1 LITHIVLVKLTDQS
15 SQCIEST
22 HDLLST
28 LKEKVPSVRHLE
40 VGKDITRSGR
50 SYDIALIAKFDNA
63 AGLQSY
69 LTHPNHVPVSN
80 KLRELAA
87 SVVVVDYESG

>member
-1 LITHIVLVKLTDQS
+1 LITHVVLVKLKDQS
-15 SQCIEST
+15 SQSIEST
-22 HDLLST
+22 HALLST
-28 LKEKVPSVRHLE
+28 LKGKVPGVRQLE

-50 SYDIALIAKFDNA
+50 SYDIALIAKFDDA

-69 LTHPNHVPVSN
+69 LTHPNHVPVAD

-87 SVVVVDYESG
+87 SIVVVDYESS